1 MSVDNL
7 RVVYDAAQYYI
18 PAFGSTNFEE
28 FQDRM
33 SSEKNRKRLYGVLV
47 KSVPQLGSY
56 EEFNKRIITPEKP
69 EFTTSELFP
78 PQKKYYFAPMN
89 PEGTIK
95 TDIAIEAYYGM
106 SIEEK
111 IQEQYDNFAALLTT
125 RGTSTEI
132 EAAKATD
139 RYIEDP
145 TTWEYFA
152 HGFLNE
158 FTMGMDQNILT
169 PPQTLDGKIGHVI
182 GSFSGMLTPFTKTV
196 QISSQGVKLL
206 AKKAPQAVKNVV
218 NTINATKHGEKV
230 VRTSGKVLT
239 NVIGFTTHGQLYT
252 HPPGTTIEQ
261 RLEEMKHD
269 ATIGALFGGNH
280 GLAELGKLGKIA
292 TVPVAFSIGWNTVV
306 PESSTEDRWINALL
320 LTALQVNSLK
330 GQARIKAETEFRNL
344 VSSAYKPEVGARM
357 VQTAMDILAKGKIVD
372 RFRPPREIAES
383 RLTGFGGAEKEP
395 YKGGQGVIIGGK
407 QPSAPTKIESP
418 YSGGI
423 SIIIDPKTGKPVPY
437 DPELTVL
444 EQRERGVFIP
454 DKISSGKEI
463 TLKVPKGKEP
473 LPPSKPEPRV
483 TTEEIKRRGELQ
495 KEQNE
500 LYKTYKSLEEGSKE
514 RRVVEE
520 RIVRIGEEI
529 DAIDALTRSEG
540 IAKPIITEVPEEV
553 SELRTKDVSI
563 EKGTKEVPK
572 VIRRLRSVEVKSEEA
587 PTELTDARRSKYA
600 RLHAKQAELVDS
612 DIYTGDPDF
621 RSLKMTLFGKKSMSE
636 MTDTELSQY
645 DVELSTLKYGI
656 IDLPEMKRPS
666 IFNKL
671 SAKFLHQAQNRG
683 KTKPFKKFMTM
694 IDFGDRNKHIKAGMV
709 MEGFRRLGLGK
720 MSKAKAEE
728 LADALERGEAPEYR
742 RIMDNMFQAATDAGL
757 KVTGY
762 QENYF
767 PRMMKPEVAKIVH
780 SDLLDLQRT
789 AQKLSKGKTLDD
801 AVLSNII
808 QKRMLKKGI
817 NPKTKQLLKHLIETG
832 QATTY
837 VEAYNKL
844 KSFSY
849 NDAFNPFG
857 NLEKARTLELPVEF
871 WERDAR
877 VVLNRYT
884 MGWAKRVAEAEAFGA
899 DGKVAF
905 DVIEAIQRIDP
916 KESSIAHQMLQSWTG
931 SINRDPTKTLSGKAS
946 KTIETMTQFEVL
958 TKIGL
963 GTATIPNI
971 TQTFISTIP
980 TAGVYRTSKGLFRLL
995 LPGERSKVRSSGA
1008 IMETAARTWAGFETT
1023 GAMGKFTQFV
1033 LGLHFTPVN
1042 KFNNYLAASTAEVY
1056 IKDLHSIAN
1065 KKGLRQQWAKG
1076 KLEKY
1081 GLDKETLTDD
1091 DVAGFMYR
1099 FSTDQQLLKN
1109 VLRDPLSSHDPRLR
1123 SLWLF
1128 KKFGVKQAQLIK
1140 DEVLA
1145 EVQSGNSLPL
1155 LRLAAGGYIGG
1166 QFVGWAR
1173 NKIKTVQ
1180 SGEEHYRD
1188 DEGMWESV
1196 IENYAAVGA
1205 MGVVSDIVTSGL
1217 FGDYPFVS
1225 TLEFAVSPVM
1235 VQTVEKIGDTLYK
1248 FGTDLQNY
1256 EWTDAARRALPNAV
1270 KLLGPGG
1277 TQVSKRLQTPSQV
1290 EGRLRFRKGKARQ
1303 KILEAF
1309 ANGNSE
1315 EAEKIYTSWN
1325 EHNLDNYILPREI
1338 NVSEVIKFIK
1348 RKEEKRAN
1356 P

>member
-18 PAFGSTNFEE
+18 PALDSTNFEE

-89 PEGTIK
+89 PEARIK
-95 TDIAIEAYYGM
+95 TDIAIEARQGL
-106 SIEEK
+106 SIKEK
-111 IQEQYDNFAALLTT
+111 IQEQYDNFDALLTT

-132 EAAKATD
+132 EAAKATN

-158 FTMGMDQNILT
+158 FTMGMDQNILE
-169 PPQTLDGKIGHVI
+169 PPQTLDEKISHVL
-182 GSFSGMLTPFTKTV
+182 GSFSGMLIPFTKTV
-196 QISSQGVKLL
+196 QISSLGVKRL
-206 AKKAPQAVKNVV
+206 AKKSPQAVKKIV

-230 VRTSGKVLT
+230 VRTSEKVLT

-292 TVPVAFSIGWNTVV
+292 TVPVAFSIGWSTVV

-320 LTALQVNSLK
+320 LTALQVHSLK

-372 RFRPPREIAES
+372 RFRPPREIAEKTLPG
-383 RLTGFGGAEKEP
+383 RVDVEMP
-395 YKGGQGVIIGGK
+395 RGVMR
-407 QPSAPTKIESP
+407 TEV
-418 YSGGI
+418 
-423 SIIIDPKTGKPVPY
+423 GKP
-437 DPELTVL
+437 
-444 EQRERGVFIP
+444 
-454 DKISSGKEI
+454 
-463 TLKVPKGKEP
+463 
-473 LPPSKPEPRV
+473 PP
-483 TTEEIKRRGELQ
+483 
-495 KEQNE
+495 
-500 LYKTYKSLEEGSKE
+500 
-514 RRVVEE
+514 
-520 RIVRIGEEI
+520 
-529 DAIDALTRSEG
+529 
-540 IAKPIITEVPEEV
+540 
-553 SELRTKDVSI
+553 
-563 EKGTKEVPK
+563 
-572 VIRRLRSVEVKSEEA
+572 EA

-612 DIYTGDPDF
+612 DIYTGDPNF

-636 MTDTELSQY
+636 MTDTELSRY
-645 DVELSTLKYGI
+645 DVELSTLKYGT

-671 SAKFLHQAQNRG
+671 SVKFLHQAQNRG

-720 MSKAKAEE
+720 MSKAKAEK

-767 PRMMKPEVAKIVH
+767 PRMMKPEVSRIVH

-808 QKRMLKKGI
+808 QKQMLKKGI

-931 SINRDPTKTLSGKAS
+931 SINRDPTKTFSRKAS
-946 KTIETMTQFEVL
+946 KAIETMTQFEVL

-995 LPGERSKVRSSGA
+995 LPSERSKVRSSGA

-1076 KLEKY
+1076 RLEKY

-1145 EVQSGNSLPL
+1145 EVQSGNPLPL

-1225 TLEFAVSPVM
+1225 TLEFVVSPVM

-1315 EAEKIYTSWN
+1315 AAEKIYTSWN